1 MKKTS
6 LLILNFVSG
15 VFFSFAQG
23 GYTPGGNAGQTGT
36 SGITPVFSQNN
47 ALVQMLTLVRSI
59 ADRLIPILVAF
70 AVLAFFWFLVRFIWK
85 GASDPAEREK
95 MKGGMVWSVLAIFVM
110 VSVWGLIGLISS
122 ITGVQTGGTMHGFKL
137 PGAQ

>member
-23 GYTPGGNAGQTGT
+23 VYTPGGNAGQTGA
-36 SGITPVFSQNN
+36 SGVTPVFSQNN

-70 AVLAFFWFLVRFIWK
+70 AILAFFWFLVRFIWK
-85 GASDPAEREK
+85 GSEDPAEREK
-95 MKGGMVWSVLAIFVM
+95 MKGGMLWAILAIFVM

-122 ITGVQTGGTMHGFKL
+122 ITGVQIGGTMHGFKL

>member
-15 VFFSFAQG
+15 VFVSVAQT
-23 GYTPGGNAGQTGT
+23 GYTPGGNGGQTGT
-36 SGITPVFSQNN
+36 SVGVSAFTASNP
-47 ALVQMLTLVRSI
+47 LVQMLTLVRNI
-59 ADRLIPILVAF
+59 ADRLIPILVAL

-85 GASDPAEREK
+85 GSEDPTERDK
-95 MKGGMVWSVLAIFVM
+95 MKGGMVWSILAIFVM